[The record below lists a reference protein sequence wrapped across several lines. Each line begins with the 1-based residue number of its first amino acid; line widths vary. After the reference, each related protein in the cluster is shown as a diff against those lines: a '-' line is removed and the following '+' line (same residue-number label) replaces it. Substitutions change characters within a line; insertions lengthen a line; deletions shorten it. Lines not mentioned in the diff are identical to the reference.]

1 MEFSVTIYSFL
12 SHHLIIGSIQSI
24 AIALLMYF
32 LYRFLQW
39 YFTRKIDNT
48 TKLKRKLSRI
58 RYLLIAIFVFCLIK
72 IWISDF
78 SHILTAL
85 GLVGAGLVVAN
96 KETIMNFIGSFI
108 IMWRDLFSE
117 GDYIEVQGQEGYV
130 YRLGP
135 LYYTLAEHPPS
146 DKKTKGKYIRIPNA
160 TAITA
165 IIINYSHAVPF
176 KGNIQFKLS
185 YEQYKNLNVE
195 RLKSTLENHLNDY
208 LKTLSKQQLNTLTST
223 TIHLY
228 QQPDVEQHALIDMGV
243 TYQCLFEHKKSLS
256 TNLNL
261 ALLQM
266 LTVDTSSNEDKHSD
280 STKE

>member
-1 MEFSVTIYSFL
+1 MTIYSFL
-12 SHHLIIGSIQSI
+12 SHHLVIGLIQSL
-24 AIALLMYF
+24 AIALVMYF

-39 YFTRKIDNT
+39 HFTRKIDNT
-48 TKLKRKLSRI
+48 TKLKRKLSRL
-58 RYLLIAIFVFCLIK
+58 RYLLIAIFVFCVLK

-135 LYYTLAEHPPS
+135 LYYTLAEYPPS

-165 IIINYSHAVPF
+165 VIINYSQPAVPF
-176 KGNIQFKLS
+176 KGKIQFKVT
-185 YEQYKNLNVE
+185 YEQYIHLNITE
-195 RLKSTLENHLNDY
+195 LKTTLEKDLNDY
-208 LKTLSKQQLNTLTST
+208 LETLTKPQLNTLTST
-223 TIHLY
+223 LINLHE
-228 QQPDVEQHALIDMGV
+228 QPDTDEARLINITL
-243 TYQCLFEHKKSLS
+243 TYQCLFDHKKSLS
-256 TNLNL
+256 TTLNSS
-261 ALLQM
+261 LLQI
-266 LTVDTSSNEDKHSD
+266 LTTNIPKGYQLDQK
-280 STKE
+280 

>member
-39 YFTRKIDNT
+39 YFTRKIDNA
-48 TKLKRKLSRI
+48 TKLKRKLSRL

-72 IWISDF
+72 IWVSDF

-135 LYYTLAEHPPS
+135 LYYTLAEYPPS

-160 TAITA
+160 SAITGV
-165 IIINYSHAVPF
+165 IINYSQPAVPF
-176 KGNIQFKLS
+176 KGKIQFKVT
-185 YEQYKNLNVE
+185 YAQYIH
-195 RLKSTLENHLNDY
+195 LKISELKTTLDKELTDY
-208 LKTLSKQQLNTLTST
+208 LKTLNKSQLNTLTST
-223 TIHLY
+223 TISLY
-228 QQPDVEQHALIDMGV
+228 EQPDIDKPELIDITMS
-243 TYQCLFEHKKSLS
+243 YQCLFEHKKSLS
-256 TNLNL
+256 TLLNTS
-261 ALLQM
+261 LLQA
-266 LTVDTSSNEDKHSD
+266 LTETDQRKSMA
-280 STKE
+280 KE